1 MKCLA
6 ASTGACRYS
15 VWVEGA
21 ALGNIAGNGE
31 WENSKRWRN
40 LSCAFKNLFPL
51 LYFLGCL
58 MIVCPLVKLHEELSQ
73 FLSSAVRQLFW
84 IACCAVLVLSWP
96 GPGTSGQTKKKLV
109 LNLSYKAESYTGVL
123 YWILCLVVLE
133 GAINTIKHDQ
143 LAELSP

>member
-1 MKCLA
+1 MKRLA

-21 ALGNIAGNGE
+21 ALGNIPGTVE
-31 WENSKRWRN
+31 WKNSKRWRI
-40 LSCAFKNLFPL
+40 LSCAFNNFLSL

-58 MIVCPLVKLHEELSQ
+58 MIVCSLAKLHEELSQ
-73 FLSSAVRQLFW
+73 FLSSIVRQLFW
-84 IACCAVLVLSWP
+84 IACCIVLVLSWP
-96 GPGTSGQTKKKLV
+96 GTSGAKKKKLV

-123 YWILCLVVLE
+123 HWILCLVVLE
-133 GAINTIKHDQ
+133 GAINMVKHNR